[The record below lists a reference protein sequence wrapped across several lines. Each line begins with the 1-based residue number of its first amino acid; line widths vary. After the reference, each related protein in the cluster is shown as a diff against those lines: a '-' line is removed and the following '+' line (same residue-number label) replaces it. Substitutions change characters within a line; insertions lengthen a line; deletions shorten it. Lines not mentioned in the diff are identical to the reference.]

1 MNSNHNKQIRNEL
14 LYLNIKQTFVEEDN
28 NKIVFYFNYEKI
40 FLNTIKSIK
49 SIYKKNIP
57 YIKDLSEIGFLNHP
71 FTNYYAVFTGIKN
84 NELEIEENNFIKL
97 IIFKNTGNNYIK
109 YIKNNKYNT
118 FIIILPHKEGIY
130 YKALNT
136 NSFISQLKFTFS
148 QNKKNIIS
156 LIKSLEYKEYF
167 SRMEEKISKIDN
179 LNLKKELVKALYL
192 SCQEKNLSQNDNY
205 DKIMPIIYLLKKSF
219 FATIEKDNKH
229 PSTFTLFSKAQEII
243 EYANK
248 YKVILCKKI
257 TNISK
262 INPLEYYNKSL
273 LKESPFPNSIK
284 NILAF
289 GPREPHMIPIFEYI
303 DIRLSRTIRF
313 LISKANEQGKNTE
326 IFIGSENQMLAFY
339 THLGYELL
347 AHLKTNSSLAY
358 YFFINKNNPNF
369 NKIVILGIGNETKLN
384 HLLILL
390 KLSDINI
397 DLDKIIIRGNLENFI
412 HENKTELENIIDN
425 IEAKTKIKID
435 SFFLG
440 NRSLILLE
448 FAKIKYPNEMRDF
461 SNQNKDERKNISFAE
476 RILKEKHN
484 LQTYEIGNGVYK
496 FSYFEFSIRLK
507 KSEKEKKLGIIAFRM
522 PNGSLAKI
530 VTEIFLERKINH
542 FIRVGAGGSLCNLSQ
557 VGSYQLIKSTCYNK
571 NKIMINELG
580 FKEMKKNLN
589 EIPVLENGNNITLDS
604 PLIET
609 RNWMNKVKNSKN
621 NFTSVDV
628 ETYHIIKGIKKYSKK
643 FGNKTE
649 FLLGIFISDVVGNVP
664 LVEKI
669 KYLNAWKYLP
679 KLFKIC
685 FEYIEKKSHKE

>member
-1 MNSNHNKQIRNEL
+1 MDFNHKENYKQIRRNKANEL
-14 LYLNIKQTFVEEDN
+14 LYLHIKRSFAEEDN

-40 FLNTIKSIK
+40 LSNTIK
-49 SIYKKNIP
+49 SIYKKNIHN
-57 YIKDLSEIGFLNHP
+57 IKDLSEIGLLNNTL
-71 FTNYYAVFTGIKN
+71 TNYYAVFTIIKN

-118 FIIILPHKEGIY
+118 FIIIIFHKEGIY

-205 DKIMPIIYLLKKSF
+205 DKIMPIISLLKKSF

-303 DIRLSRTIRF
+303 DIRRSRTIRF
-313 LISKANEQGKNTE
+313 LISKVNEQGKNTK

-339 THLGYELL
+339 NHLDYELI
-347 AHLKTNSSLAY
+347 ANLKTNSSLAY
-358 YFFINKNNPNF
+358 YF
-369 NKIVILGIGNETKLN
+369 
-384 HLLILL
+384 LLI
-390 KLSDINI
+390 
-397 DLDKIIIRGNLENFI
+397 KIIQI
-412 HENKTELENIIDN
+412 
-425 IEAKTKIKID
+425 
-435 SFFLG
+435 
-440 NRSLILLE
+440 
-448 FAKIKYPNEMRDF
+448 
-461 SNQNKDERKNISFAE
+461 
-476 RILKEKHN
+476 
-484 LQTYEIGNGVYK
+484 
-496 FSYFEFSIRLK
+496 
-507 KSEKEKKLGIIAFRM
+507 
-522 PNGSLAKI
+522 
-530 VTEIFLERKINH
+530 
-542 FIRVGAGGSLCNLSQ
+542 
-557 VGSYQLIKSTCYNK
+557 LIKS
-571 NKIMINELG
+571 
-580 FKEMKKNLN
+580 
-589 EIPVLENGNNITLDS
+589 
-604 PLIET
+604 
-609 RNWMNKVKNSKN
+609 
-621 NFTSVDV
+621 
-628 ETYHIIKGIKKYSKK
+628 
-643 FGNKTE
+643 
-649 FLLGIFISDVVGNVP
+649 
-664 LVEKI
+664 
-669 KYLNAWKYLP
+669 
-679 KLFKIC
+679 
-685 FEYIEKKSHKE
+685 